1 MKLIEE
7 VGKRIRLFRNQKG
20 MSLEELGEKI
30 GVSKSFVSKIEN
42 GKKPISLERI
52 ESISKALD
60 IEVEYLLVDRN
71 RLVHSVDEIGLFQED
86 YSKEELLKMFNIAQ
100 KIIEKDI
107 KRPK

>member
-1 MKLIEE
+1 VKLIEE

-20 MSLEELGEKI
+20 MSLEELGEKV
-30 GVSKSFVSKIEN
+30 GVSKSFMSKMEN

-60 IEVEYLLVDRN
+60 IEVEFLLVDN
-71 RLVHSVDEIGLFQED
+71 KRLIQNEDDLALLEQD
-86 YSKEELLKMFNIAQ
+86 YSKEEILKMFSIAQ
-100 KIIEKDI
+100 KIVEKDI